1 LGWHRVGRW
10 GCPGAA
16 RKIFRRLSTF
26 LRRPVVRFFSV
37 IFYDSVPYLSRT
49 ILTSIPLY
57 RFFNKLSDVQP
68 MKISGIQ
75 SSPLSPFERH
85 RQSSTKPPSTRRSSL
100 LPHNKAAN
108 RFTTESPWSG
118 PRPGEYAIKLYTF
131 CPHRCEG
138 GSETWLERS
147 TGLAL

>member
-1 LGWHRVGRW
+1 MLNLFLALQNLS
-10 GCPGAA
+10 AA
-16 RKIFRRLSTF
+16 QYLSSPTSREI
-26 LRRPVVRFFSV
+26 LLSDL
-37 IFYDSVPYLSRT
+37 YDSVPYLSRT

-85 RQSSTKPPSTRRSSL
+85 LRQSSTKPPSTRRSSL